1 MLKISIFK
9 SCMEKQETGAWCIHA
24 IFLLNASYIK
34 FQNPCDRSTVG
45 WFLGYY
51 SEVYEI
57 HEYTQVSL
65 VHTSLSSWGRWIV
78 FRCLYLFEII
88 VIFLKNNYVSCQIIF
103 FKQFFSCSFF
113 SSCINPKHFSFLAP
127 SYISEPYSV
136 LSTIV
141 QYLIWWCSLL
151 ITLFGSV
158 WNC

>member
-9 SCMEKQETGAWCIHA
+9 SCMEKQETGAWCIHV

-113 SSCINPKHFSFLAP
+113 PVVSIQNTLAFWLHPTFLSHILYFQP
-127 SYISEPYSV
+127 LCSISYDGVPF
-136 LSTIV
+136 L
-141 QYLIWWCSLL
+141 
-151 ITLFGSV
+151 
-158 WNC
+158 